1 MSELEKNYVLVNL
14 LKKHLIAGAKASF
27 SAIFDANITT
37 LLAAAVL
44 FFFGTSS
51 VKGFATLL
59 IISILVIFITA
70 VWASRVLL
78 GLLVNSGYFD
88 DKTSWFGI
96 PKKRIHPPEDEVDTL
111 DLTTKFDRLDF
122 VKHRKK
128 FYVAFYRIYNRR
140 NYYFECIQIKSRN

>member
-14 LKKHLIAGAKASF
+14 LKKHLIAGAKVIIHAQF
-27 SAIFDANITT
+27 LMRILQH
-37 LLAAAVL
+37 LLAASVL

-78 GLLVNSGYFD
+78 GLLVHSGYFD
-88 DKTSWFGI
+88 DKT
-96 PKKRIHPPEDEVDTL
+96 
-111 DLTTKFDRLDF
+111 RL
-122 VKHRKK
+122 VWCSEE
-128 FYVAFYRIYNRR
+128 AN
-140 NYYFECIQIKSRN
+140 SSS